1 MMTSWEYIY
10 YGNKMTSQA
19 TMRIYPPPKKRKE
32 RRERGW
38 MNRQMINEERLMNNV
53 FAN

>member
-19 TMRIYPPPKKRKE
+19 TMRIYPPQKKGKKE
-32 RRERGW
+32 EKEDR
-38 MNRQMINEERLMNNV
+38 
-53 FAN
+53 